1 MISPNIIYYTCS
13 RIQYGLYVI
22 YSRDLIVKLAYCFQ
36 FFQVRHFSK
45 STLSNT
51 GEKKNSQKD
60 SLLDMREHRKRF
72 LLNIRE

>member
-1 MISPNIIYYTCS
+1 MIPPNIIYYTCS
-13 RIQYGLYVI
+13 RIQYGLYAI

-51 GEKKNSQKD
+51 GEKKKFA
-60 SLLDMREHRKRF
+60 KRF
-72 LLNIRE
+72 FARHERASQEISFEYS